1 MKKIFTEFNN
11 DMPWKIINKSGIKD
25 KRPIE
30 EPFDLKELI
39 SSRIDLKLTLLF
51 LLVGLVGPGLGIG
64 YFYLIAHTFLIDSSE
79 LFIEQH
85 MLLNASALLI
95 IILIAINT
103 MIFGFFISRSFSK
116 PIRELHRAAQ
126 ELEKGNFNVR
136 TNIKTNDELAQLSDA
151 FNRCALALSNME
163 DERINLDK
171 SKSEFLSITSHE
183 LRTPITPL
191 KAQLQMLQQ
200 EYFGKITEQQKESL
214 EIILRNTE
222 RLNKIIEDFLE
233 ISRIEAA
240 RLKFVFKQ
248 TNMSVLI
255 KEIVDFMNGFAKQK
269 NITLL
274 ITCRT
279 LPTIEI
285 DPDRISQVLRNLIH
299 NAIKFSPEGSC
310 IEIDAQAKKDHIQ
323 FSVKDRGVGLTPDNQ
338 IRIFEP
344 FYQVN
349 GSLCRKFGGTGL
361 GLTICR
367 GIIEAQKG
375 KIWVESKPGIGSTF
389 YFTVPYTPIYNIE
402 PIKVLFSKKGDIEK
416 KIRTELMNTLGPMG
430 EIEFNELKQ
439 KHSLNKDDICAYIV
453 WLEKQCILRNIQAEK
468 LKTNIDNIF
477 SLEDQKEG
485 SEHIYKEPRGDDR

>member
-1 MKKIFTEFNN
+1 MK
-11 DMPWKIINKSGIKD
+11 
-25 KRPIE
+25 
-30 EPFDLKELI
+30 EPFDLKKHI
-39 SSRIDLKLTLLF
+39 FSRIDLKLTLLF

-64 YFYLIAHTFLIDSSE
+64 YFYLISHSFLIENSE
-79 LFIEQH
+79 FFIEQH

-103 MIFGFFISRSFSK
+103 MIIGFFISRSFSK
-116 PIRELHRAAQ
+116 PIRELYRAAQ

-163 DERINLDK
+163 EERINLDK

-191 KAQLQMLQQ
+191 KVQLQMLQQ
-200 EYFGKITEQQKESL
+200 EYFGTITDQQKESL
-214 EIILRNTE
+214 EVILRNTE

-240 RLKFVFKQ
+240 RLKFVFRQ
-248 TNMSVLI
+248 TNISILI
-255 KEIVDFMNGFAKQK
+255 KEIVDFMNGFAQQK

-274 ITCRT
+274 ITCGA
-279 LPTIEI
+279 LPSIEI

-299 NAIKFSPEGSC
+299 NAIKFSPDGSC
-310 IEIDAQAKKDHIQ
+310 IEIDAQEKKDHIQ
-323 FSVKDRGVGLTPDNQ
+323 FSVKDRGIGLTADDQ
-338 IRIFEP
+338 IRVFEP

-349 GSLCRKFGGTGL
+349 GSLSRKFGGTGL

-375 KIWVESKPGIGSTF
+375 KIWVESKPSVGSTF
-389 YFTVPYTPIYNIE
+389 YFTVPFTPVYNIE

-416 KIRTELMNTLGPMG
+416 KIRIELMNTLGPMG
-430 EIEFNELKQ
+430 EIEFNELQQ
-439 KHSLNKDDICAYIV
+439 KHSLNKDDLFTYIG

-468 LKTNIDNIF
+468 LKRNIENIF
-477 SLEDQKEG
+477 SVEDQKKG
-485 SEHIYKEPRGDDR
+485 SEHIYKEPRWDDR